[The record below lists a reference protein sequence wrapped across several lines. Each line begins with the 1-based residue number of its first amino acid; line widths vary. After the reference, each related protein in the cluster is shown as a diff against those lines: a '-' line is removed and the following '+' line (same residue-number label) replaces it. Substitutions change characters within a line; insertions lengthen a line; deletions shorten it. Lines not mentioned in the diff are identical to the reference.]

1 MFIANEKYSRAHVRV
16 ICVCAKNSAI
26 DTIKNA
32 THKAGEARQETQVN
46 LGNFFNLNEGKEHLR
61 HIAL

>member
-1 MFIANEKYSRAHVRV
+1 MFIAKEKYSRAHVRV

-32 THKAGEARQETQVN
+32 THKAGGARQETQVN
-46 LGNFFNLNEGKEHLR
+46 LGNFFNLNEHLR